1 MPTVTCV
8 ASRCAANRKPTPT
21 SRIKTTNTR
30 RKTRLTF
37 RHPTQGPQTM
47 SRQTIHSNKAPQA
60 IGPYSQAVRAG
71 DTVYLSGQIPLDPAT
86 MQLVSGDIEAEIRQ
100 VFENLKAGAEAAGGS
115 LANAV
120 KVNVFLTD
128 LGHFAK
134 VNEIMATY
142 CTQPFPARAAVGV
155 AQLPRG
161 ARVEI
166 ECVLY
171 LG

>member
-1 MPTVTCV
+1 
-8 ASRCAANRKPTPT
+8 
-21 SRIKTTNTR
+21 
-30 RKTRLTF
+30 
-37 RHPTQGPQTM
+37 M
-47 SRQTIHSNKAPQA
+47 SRQTIQTSDAPQA

-71 DTVYLSGQIPLDPAT
+71 DTVYLSGQIPLDPKT
-86 MQLVSGDIEAEIRQ
+86 MQLVSGDIEAEIHQ
-100 VFENLKAGAEAAGGS
+100 VFKNLQAVAEAAGGS

-134 VNEIMATY
+134 VNEIMASY